1 MSRLKKYTITGIL
14 FAIIAGTIAHFVY
27 EWTGGSFLAGLFFP
41 VNESTW
47 EHMKLIYFPMLLYG
61 IFMNGRLKKEYP
73 AVTSALSAGIL
84 LGTLLIPV
92 IFYTYSGIL
101 GRNYLSLDIATFVL
115 SILLAFFAVYRL
127 TLSGSLVSCA
137 SWFVWLVVLI
147 ELGFLLFSYMPPA
160 IGLFQNP
167 S

>member
-1 MSRLKKYTITGIL
+1 MSRLKKYTLTGIL
-14 FAIIAGTIAHFVY
+14 FVIIAGTIAHFVY
-27 EWTGGSFLAGLFFP
+27 PWTGDSFLAGLFFP

-47 EHMKLIYFPMLLYG
+47 EHMKLVYFPMLLYG
-61 IFMNGRLKKEYP
+61 IYMNGRLKKEYP

-101 GRNYLSLDIATFVL
+101 GENYLLLDIATFVV
-115 SILLAFFAVYRL
+115 SILLAFLAVYRL
-127 TLSGSLVSCA
+127 TLSGSLTSCT
-137 SWFVWLVVLI
+137 SWFVWLI
-147 ELGFLLFSYMPPA
+147 AFIGLGFLLFSYMPPA